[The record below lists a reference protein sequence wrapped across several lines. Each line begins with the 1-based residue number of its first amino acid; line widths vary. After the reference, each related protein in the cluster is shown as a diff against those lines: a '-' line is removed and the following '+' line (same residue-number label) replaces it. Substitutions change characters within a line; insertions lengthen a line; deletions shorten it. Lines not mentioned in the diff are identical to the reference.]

1 MRNIF
6 LISNNAVD
14 LSAKARNIIV
24 KFNYNSL
31 MPHSKNILISNVYS
45 FDVIEF
51 TIKDRKSQRIA

>member
-14 LSAKARNIIV
+14 LLAKARNIIV
-24 KFNYNSL
+24 NFNHNSL
-31 MPHSKNILISNVYS
+31 MPHSKNNLLSNVYS
-45 FDVIEF
+45 FDAIEF